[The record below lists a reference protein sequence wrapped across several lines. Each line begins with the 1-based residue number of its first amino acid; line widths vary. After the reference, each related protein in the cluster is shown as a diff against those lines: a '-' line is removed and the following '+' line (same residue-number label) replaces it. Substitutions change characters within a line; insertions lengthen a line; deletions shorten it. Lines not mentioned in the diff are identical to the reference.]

1 MLCSLSISSPG
12 TVLQF
17 LPFLSRPFPIPIP
30 TARTC
35 SLTNTSTCTS
45 FSSSSLVTGS
55 SVRIK
60 ATSSEAVSGA
70 DQRIASSSNVVRDF
84 YEGIN
89 RRDLDF
95 VEGLIAENCVYED
108 LVFSSPFVGRKVLSL
123 SHTHIK
129 FVALTDVTLGL
140 YSYAIIDFFKKF
152 TQSISSDLQ
161 FVIDDISTE
170 DTAAIGVTW
179 HLDWKGK
186 PFPFSKGCSFYRLE
200 VLDGKKQIVYGRD
213 CVEPAAKPGEFALII
228 IRGVTSLLQQFPW
241 LADRL

>member
-1 MLCSLSISSPG
+1 MLCSLSISLPG
-12 TVLQF
+12 TLLQF
-17 LPFLSRPFPIPIP
+17 PPSLSRHSTTP
-30 TARTC
+30 TAQRQTLPCRC
-35 SLTNTSTCTS
+35 SLTNRSTCTS
-45 FSSSSLVTGS
+45 LSPTSLVTAS
-55 SVRIK
+55 SARVK
-60 ATSSEAVSGA
+60 STLSESTAEAVSGS
-70 DQRIASSSNVVRDF
+70 DQQIASSSNVVRDF

-108 LVFSSPFVGRKVLSL
+108 LVFSSPFVGRK
-123 SHTHIK
+123 
-129 FVALTDVTLGL
+129 
-140 YSYAIIDFFKKF
+140 AIIDFFKKF

-170 DTAAIGVTW
+170 DTSAIGVTW

-241 LADRL
+241 LADQF

>member
-17 LPFLSRPFPIPIP
+17 LPSLSRPFPIPIP

-45 FSSSSLVTGS
+45 LSSSSLVTGS
-55 SVRIK
+55 SVRVK
-60 ATSSEAVSGA
+60 ATSSESTAESVSGA

-108 LVFSSPFVGRKVLSL
+108 LVFSSPFVGRK
-123 SHTHIK
+123 
-129 FVALTDVTLGL
+129 
-140 YSYAIIDFFKKF
+140 AIIDFFKKF

>member
-17 LPFLSRPFPIPIP
+17 LPSLSRPFPIPIP
-30 TARTC
+30 TAQTLPC

-45 FSSSSLVTGS
+45 LSPSSLVTGS

-60 ATSSEAVSGA
+60 ATSSESTAEAVSGA

-108 LVFSSPFVGRKVLSL
+108 LVFSSPFVGRK
-123 SHTHIK
+123 
-129 FVALTDVTLGL
+129 
-140 YSYAIIDFFKKF
+140 AIIDFFKKF